1 MPTSSHRVAHKA
13 KLVKESTNIAVV
25 RGRLVALP
33 TVRVIDRHQRA
44 TTFDLACLVNGKR
57 AVVPVV
63 ALNLDLP
70 IIKVGDEVTALGHVR
85 RRFFRVGARTQSI
98 TELVVEQIVAGAKT
112 KRLEALYELLAKR
125 ADETRAADLPRT
137 PNA

>member
-1 MPTSSHRVAHKA
+1 MPTSSHRVARKA

-70 IIKVGDEVTALGHVR
+70 IIKVGDEVTALGHLR

-125 ADETRAADLPRT
+125 ADETRTADLPRT